1 MEDLNLSNY
10 VSAKIRLDDLLNQF
24 LRAEGNNLVALLKG
38 SLSSSMWISPSDV
51 LTESRELPL
60 GSSSSEWTTASPTS
74 SPNVPRSNLGKK
86 SPKKRPQS
94 EITPSPTARS
104 TPLSETTNELAQ
116 LNISTDIAAPASV
129 SPVKDT
135 TEHINHRRRANFDTI
150 PQFYVPNRRN
160 SYKYHLIEDDK
171 LVKRLP
177 EIEAF
182 FKPFPGGIPVEKF
195 VHVTKRLCGIP
206 SFFNLPLCKRINEL
220 YGDPDCGIPAPR
232 IIGKANRQPSGVRIK
247 LKTFLKFWSAEIE
260 PYDRTERFFNIIK
273 QPNHEYIYNNDFIP
287 FLQELLHFHP
297 GLDFLEQHEEFQH
310 KYALTVITRI
320 FYKVNTSFS
329 GKLSLAEVRRSNLF
343 TACMHVDE
351 ETDINKVLDYFS
363 YEHFYVLYCKF
374 FELDSDKDSKIMKAD
389 LLKYGEHALSEC
401 IVDRIYQVGYRVFSD
416 AQWSGFPDGMAY
428 QDFIYFMLSE
438 EDKTSPCA
446 LRYWFMC
453 CDLDGDK
460 KLSPEEM
467 RYFYRNQIH
476 RITSLGQESI
486 NFEDVLCQMM
496 DMVHPE
502 DTHAINLHDLV
513 RPDKRM
519 ISGVLFDVLFNLH
532 KFLRFEAR
540 DPFQEKLRREDVFH
554 TDWDRFAHMEYTR
567 LAQEE
572 EDAAGYDNSMDID
585 SMLQTSDPPGN
596 NVGGNALGNA
606 WSLNDEE
613 SEDEDNEDESPLIG
627 NRLISHQG
635 GGKR

>member
-24 LRAEGNNLVALLKG
+24 LRTEGNNLVALLKN
-38 SLSSSMWISPSDV
+38 SLSSSMWITGADV
-51 LTESRELPL
+51 LTENREPSL

-94 EITPSPTARS
+94 EITPSPTVRP
-104 TPLSETTNELAQ
+104 TPLSEATNDLAQ
-116 LNISTDIAAPASV
+116 LNLSTDLVTPTSLSAD
-129 SPVKDT
+129 KDA

-160 SYKYHLIEDDK
+160 SYRHHLIEDDK

-220 YGDPDCGIPAPR
+220 YGDADCGIPAPR
-232 IIGKANRQPSGVRIK
+232 VIGKANRQPSGVRIK

-320 FYKVNTSFS
+320 FYKVDCCMDMYLYINTIVYVLSHERYIVYCMLIGPECLSYICVCPPIQVNISCS

-374 FELDSDKDSKIMKAD
+374 FELDSDKDSKILKAD

-438 EDKTSPCA
+438 EDKTSACA
-446 LRYWFMC
+446 LRYW
-453 CDLDGDK
+453 
-460 KLSPEEM
+460 
-467 RYFYRNQIH
+467 
-476 RITSLGQESI
+476 
-486 NFEDVLCQMM
+486 
-496 DMVHPE
+496 
-502 DTHAINLHDLV
+502 
-513 RPDKRM
+513 
-519 ISGVLFDVLFNLH
+519 
-532 KFLRFEAR
+532 
-540 DPFQEKLRREDVFH
+540 
-554 TDWDRFAHMEYTR
+554 
-567 LAQEE
+567 
-572 EDAAGYDNSMDID
+572 
-585 SMLQTSDPPGN
+585 
-596 NVGGNALGNA
+596 
-606 WSLNDEE
+606 
-613 SEDEDNEDESPLIG
+613 
-627 NRLISHQG
+627 
-635 GGKR
+635 